1 LIDPNSAKIALKNP
15 ISDDMSIMRS
25 SLWPGLLQTVQ
36 TNQRRGHTN
45 ARFFES
51 GLCFRGVSVDQ
62 QEQKI
67 AGVICGQRYDLQ
79 WGSTERNV
87 DFFDVKSDVES
98 LLNLSAQSYRFGAA
112 EHPALQV
119 GQTASISKQDKIIG
133 WMGALSP
140 VIQKKLSLPSV
151 FLFELIQSDIQD
163 KEISTF
169 KPFSA
174 YQASHRDI
182 AVVVGKDVKADQL
195 INSINSLKQNCLI
208 DVKLFD
214 VYEGEHIEKNKKSI
228 ALNLIYQSSEITLT
242 DEQLNQQVGEVVA
255 HLVSKFS
262 AKLRE

>member
-1 LIDPNSAKIALKNP
+1 
-15 ISDDMSIMRS
+15 
-25 SLWPGLLQTVQ
+25 
-36 TNQRRGHTN
+36 
-45 ARFFES
+45 
-51 GLCFRGVSVDQ
+51 
-62 QEQKI
+62 
-67 AGVICGQRYDLQ
+67 
-79 WGSTERNV
+79 
-87 DFFDVKSDVES
+87 
-98 LLNLSAQSYRFGAA
+98 
-112 EHPALQV
+112 
-119 GQTASISKQDKIIG
+119 
-133 WMGALSP
+133 MGALSP